1 MSIKENVAV
10 FNPDA
15 SREDVFQALH
25 LAQCDDILEKL
36 PQGADTVIG
45 TKGIYLS
52 GGEMQRIALARAIL
66 KNAPVVLLDEATA
79 FADAENE
86 YLIQKALDELLRGKT
101 VIMIAHRLSTI
112 IHADQIC
119 VLERGRIVEKGVH
132 RELMDMHGVYARMYE
147 EYQSSISWRIGEEQY
162 A

>member
-1 MSIKENVAV
+1 
-10 FNPDA
+10 
-15 SREDVFQALH
+15 
-25 LAQCDDILEKL
+25 
-36 PQGADTVIG
+36 
-45 TKGIYLS
+45 
-52 GGEMQRIALARAIL
+52 MQRIALARAIL

-119 VLERGRIVEKGVH
+119 VLERGKIVEKGTH
-132 RELMDMHGVYARMYE
+132 HELMDMQGVYAGMYE
-147 EYQSSISWRIGEEQY
+147 EYQSNISWRIGE
-162 A
+162 